1 MWDAWPKL
9 NSSVLRIL
17 NASEEQLDQMNR
29 EQRYYE
35 ERVIEDEGP
44 IKGRIRIYDEELE
57 ALVDRVSSLMSYARQ
72 AEDWKNSVKSEYV
85 LVRKDLVSRL
95 SEHV

>member
-1 MWDAWPKL
+1 MKA
-9 NSSVLRIL
+9 
-17 NASEEQLDQMNR
+17 
-29 EQRYYE
+29 
-35 ERVIEDEGP
+35 P

>member
-35 ERVIEDEGP
+35 EPVMEDEGP